1 MLTYSSLAVVD
12 RVDTTRQVE
21 PEAAAQVAF
30 WLRRTFTL
38 VRVLRPLLSVQ
49 EGQVKERVR
58 RRVSQGRLR
67 VSALRLHLA
76 AVAVEVV
83 PTVPVLRQ
91 AITEA
96 QAVAAVLS
104 LPVRMVLAVWV

>member
-1 MLTYSSLAVVD
+1 LLTYSSLAAVD
-12 RVDTTRQVE
+12 RVATTRQAE

-49 EGQVKERVR
+49 EGQAKERAR
-58 RRVSQGRLR
+58 RRVSQGRLL
-67 VSALRLHLA
+67 VLVLRLHPA
-76 AVAVEVV
+76 AVAAEVV

-96 QAVAAVLS
+96 QAVAAVLR
-104 LPVRMVLAVWV
+104 LPVRMVLAVRV